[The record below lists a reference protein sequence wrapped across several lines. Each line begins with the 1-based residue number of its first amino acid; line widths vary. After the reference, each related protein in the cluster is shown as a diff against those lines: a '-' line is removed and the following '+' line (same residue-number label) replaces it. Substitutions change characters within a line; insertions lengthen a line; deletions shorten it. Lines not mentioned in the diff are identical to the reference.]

1 MKTLIL
7 GVFAFCAACRLS
19 ADTVY
24 ALVCGSS
31 AGNPVKFSVVGNW
44 SNKNFP
50 VSDSAGTTIRIFGYD
65 KTLLNDL
72 PEDFNIYQLQ
82 FT

>member
-24 ALVCGSS
+24 ALVYATVQPS
-31 AGNPVKFSVVGNW
+31 ALFMIV
-44 SNKNFP
+44 
-50 VSDSAGTTIRIFGYD
+50 R
-65 KTLLNDL
+65 
-72 PEDFNIYQLQ
+72 
-82 FT
+82 